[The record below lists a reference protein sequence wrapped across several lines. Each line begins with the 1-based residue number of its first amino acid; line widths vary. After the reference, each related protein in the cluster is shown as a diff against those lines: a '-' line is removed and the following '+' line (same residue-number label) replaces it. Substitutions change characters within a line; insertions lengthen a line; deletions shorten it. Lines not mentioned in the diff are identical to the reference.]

1 MQINDYQV
9 WTRKLWSATPQV
21 TVDYDSLHAS
31 LGLVTEASELAD
43 VYKKNLFYGRAFS
56 PSKILDEAGDI
67 LYYVARIL
75 DANGFTLS
83 DCLEANVSK
92 LTARFGDSFDAN
104 KANNRDTVKENKAV
118 QSYSAQAS

>member
-56 PSKILDEAGDI
+56 SSKILDESGDI
-67 LYYVARIL
+67 IYYLARIL
-75 DANGFTLS
+75 DANGYTLEQAV
-83 DCLEANVSK
+83 EANIAK
-92 LTARFGDSFDAN
+92 LTARFGDAFDAD
-104 KANNRDTVKENKAV
+104 KANNRDTVKEDKAV